1 VLYKHLKGKAHMST
15 AATPVPFL
23 QGLKVTAAKKSIGS
37 NPQVHRRMKLSR
49 KLWEQIQLARAQAE
63 GTTFTLTRFRTVTDA
78 DGHRRSVEIPRR
90 IRAWWWITDTNKL
103 ALNIRYGARKL
114 EISKGKSAVEVAAL
128 SDLVPILEL
137 IKQAV
142 EAGEL
147 DAQIEAAAVKLR
159 EGFGK

>member
-1 VLYKHLKGKAHMST
+1 MST
-15 AATPVPFL
+15 ASSTPVALL
-23 QGLKVTAAKKSIGS
+23 QSLKVTAAKKAIGN
-37 NPQVHRRMKLSR
+37 NPQVHRRMKLAR
-49 KLWEQIQLARAQAE
+49 KLWEQIQLAKSQAE
-63 GTTFTLTRFRTVTDA
+63 GTNFTMTRFRSVVDP
-78 DGHRRSVEIPRR
+78 DGSRRSVEIARR
-90 IRAWWWITDTNKL
+90 VRAWWWTTDTNKV

-114 EISKGKSAVEVAAL
+114 EISKGKSAVEIATVA
-128 SDLVPILEL
+128 DLVPTLEL